1 MAMAYVP
8 PGVLP
13 VRELQPSP
21 LTPGNVT
28 SQVVPVLIGEARGF
42 QTQSENVVLNG
53 TASVNLSRKGAV
65 LLDSAVPNLS
75 FTVTN
80 PVTYE
85 PIGPGNFV
93 IQQAAGTA
101 TGDETTSIRAIAY
114 PSAPTITPATA
125 VGTVVPSGQ
134 YRYAVS
140 YIHNIESGGGTTT
153 YESGIGAITGTVS
166 LEDAVDT
173 ISISQIGTADSFSA
187 VNGTAS
193 LVGRN
198 IYRSQ
203 NVGTNLNPSWSPF
216 YKLPHSSGSADLP
229 TINNGTATTYTDNTT
244 DVAGSDKPVPGI
256 ADGSTLVVQYD
267 YADVNYWKP
276 TIFSDFNDVVDKYG
290 DAFDETGN
298 IDSQLSFAAKM
309 SILNGASSLVAVA
322 VPPTPSQSD
331 WEDALLLLEDDEDG
345 QLIVP
350 LTGDSAVL
358 SLVQA
363 HIAKMKQ
370 RNVFKTAI
378 LGMDGSSSVVTK
390 EQLRAQ
396 AIALGG
402 DSTTAGDICLVSPAT
417 FSYFNSFLNVNTLI
431 GGQFAAAALAGM
443 HAGRSVAES
452 LTRKQ
457 IAGLSSVT
465 DDRTT
470 LDKNQDAASGL
481 LVIEQISSTG
491 SIRVRHEITTV
502 PGDINK
508 REFPVALQR
517 NNMVKRVVDSVDTSV
532 IGQIFA
538 DSAAPGK
545 VASIVD
551 QVLRSLVNLGQ
562 LTSYTGLAARISP
575 SDPTIVEVRW
585 QYKPVYTVH
594 YVQITFGI
602 NLSGA
607 NATATGGGINLI
619 L

>member
-1 MAMAYVP
+1 MAYVP

-21 LTPGNVT
+21 LTPANVN

-42 QTQSENVVLNG
+42 QTQSENFVLSG
-53 TASVNLSRKGAV
+53 TSSVTLSKKGAII
-65 LLDSAVPNLS
+65 LDDSVPNLS

-93 IQQAAGTA
+93 VQQTAGTA
-101 TGDETTSIRAIAY
+101 TGDETTTIRAIAY
-114 PSAPTITPATA
+114 PSAPTATPATA
-125 VGTVVPSGQ
+125 TGTVVPSGQ

-140 YIHNIESGGGTTT
+140 YIHNIESGGGTTN
-153 YESGIGAITGTVS
+153 YESGIGSATGTVT
-166 LEDAVDT
+166 LADAVDT
-173 ISISQIGTADSFSA
+173 VSISNIGVVDSFAS

-198 IYRSQ
+198 IYRSK
-203 NVGTNLNPSWSPF
+203 NLGTNLNPSWGPY
-216 YKLPHSSGSADLP
+216 YKLPHTSGSVNLP
-229 TINNGTATTYTDNTT
+229 TIDNGTATTYTDTTT
-244 DVAGSDKPVPGI
+244 DVTNLSKPVAGI
-256 ADGSTLVVQYD
+256 ENNDTLVIQYD
-267 YADVNYWKP
+267 YADISYWKP
-276 TIFSDFNDVVDKYG
+276 TLFSDFNDVVDKYG

-309 SILNGASSLVAVA
+309 SILNGASSLVGIA
-322 VPPTPSQSD
+322 VPPSPSQSD

-345 QLIVP
+345 QMIVP
-350 LTGDSAVL
+350 LTGDTVVL
-358 SLVQA
+358 GLVQS

-370 RNVFKTAI
+370 RNIFKTGM
-378 LGMDGSSSVVTK
+378 LGMDGSSGIVTK

-396 AIALGG
+396 ASALGG
-402 DSTTAGDICLVSPAT
+402 DSSTAGDICLISPAT

-431 GGQFAAAALAGM
+431 GGQYAAAALAGM
-443 HAGRSVAES
+443 HAGRTVAES

-457 IAGLSSVT
+457 VAGLSAVT
-465 DDRTT
+465 DERTT
-470 LDKNQDAASGL
+470 LDKNKDAASGL
-481 LVIEQISSTG
+481 LVIEQIPSTG
-491 SIRVRHEITTV
+491 SIRIRHEITTV

-508 REFPVALQR
+508 RELPVALQR
-517 NNMVKRVVDSVDTSV
+517 NNMVRQVVSAIDGSV

-551 QVLRSLVNLGQ
+551 QILRGLVNLGQ

-575 SDPTIVEVRW
+575 SDPTVVEVRW